1 MGPGDKLAALVRKT
15 LRLAFASAGVSIALG
30 VFFIGF
36 LALTLSLT
44 SDARI
49 IANLRQASI
58 AETLPQ
64 HSYPTSI
71 FGHSGHQFD
80 AYTDCVALGINLG
93 NEGENVFR
101 RVAESS
107 TATRETGNGPCRE
120 LNDGVRSGQVS
131 TDYGYLRFWHG
142 YQAYF
147 RILLSVV
154 PFDAMMRITA
164 LLFFSALIFF
174 ALQVQGIFGRWA
186 WIAAILPFFALSDLL
201 TVPMVATHAL
211 SLAWAFFTA
220 SLTPLIIQ
228 RVRDPE
234 DLALPLFALVAGA
247 SYNFLNFLINPPLA
261 PALIA
266 FFYMAQRHG
275 NEPRDAWRA
284 ALYAL
289 MLIGFWYAGF
299 FIAWIEK
306 WAFAASLLGPDAVR
320 AELAQIFGKY
330 ATTQQRLAVNFLG
343 ATRRNLIPGWNWYF
357 FGYIAASCAASA
369 AIVLALVRKH
379 GGAAAR
385 ITAFCAICAPSF
397 IALIS
402 WIELARAHSAEHS
415 GFVSRTFLLFGIIPT
430 LAAIKLWREARN
442 G

>member
-1 MGPGDKLAALVRKT
+1 MGPGDKLATFARKT
-15 LRLAFASAGVSIALG
+15 LRLALASAGVSIALG

-58 AETLPQ
+58 TETLTQ
-64 HSYPTSI
+64 RSYPVSF
-71 FGHSGHQFD
+71 FGHRDHQFD
-80 AYTDCVALGINLG
+80 MYTDCVALGINLG

-107 TATRETGNGPCRE
+107 TATRESGNGPCRE
-120 LNDGVRSGQVS
+120 FNDALRSGNVS

-147 RILLSVV
+147 RVLLSIV
-154 PFDAMMRITA
+154 PFETMMRITA

-186 WIAAILPFFALSDLL
+186 WVAAVLPFFALSDFL

-220 SLTPLIIQ
+220 SLTPLIMQ
-228 RVRDPE
+228 RARNRE
-234 DLALPLFALVAGA
+234 DLVLPLFALIAGA

-275 NEPRDAWRA
+275 KEPRDAWRA

-289 MLIGFWYAGF
+289 MLVGFWYAGF

-306 WAFAASLLGPDAVR
+306 WLYAAWFLGPDVVR

-369 AIVLALVRKH
+369 ALVLALIRKH

-385 ITAFCAICAPSF
+385 ITAFCVICAPSF
-397 IALIS
+397 IAIIS

-415 GFVSRTFLLFGIIPT
+415 GFVSRSFLLLGIIPT
-430 LAAIKLWREARN
+430 LAVIKLWREARN